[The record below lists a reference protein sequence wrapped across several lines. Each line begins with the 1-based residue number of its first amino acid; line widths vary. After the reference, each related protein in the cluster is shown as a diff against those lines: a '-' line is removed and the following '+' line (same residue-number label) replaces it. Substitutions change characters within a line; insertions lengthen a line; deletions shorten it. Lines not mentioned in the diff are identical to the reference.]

1 MSPRR
6 PSLEREAALWREGRG
21 LVAGVDE
28 AGRGPLAGPVVAAAV
43 VFPAFAKPIR
53 GLRDS
58 KLLSAAARERLAAV
72 VRVRAL
78 AVAVGAASVREIDR
92 FNIRRAA
99 VLAMRRALARLAVR
113 PDVVLVDGLPCPELG
128 CPHQAIVDGDARCH
142 SIAAASVIAKTVRD
156 HLMALLGA
164 RHPRYAWTTNKGYA
178 TPEHLAALDAVGFNA
193 HHRKTFYPVAQ
204 LWLFSRT
211 VRPSDAPIMPPPT
224 SAVPLPAWRPS

>member
-58 KLLSAAARERLAAV
+58 KLLSAAARERLAAL

-156 HLMALLGA
+156 RLMGLLGG
-164 RHPRYAWTTNKGYA
+164 RHPAYAWASNKGYG
-178 TPEHLAALDAVGFNA
+178 TPQHLAALAALGFTA
-193 HHRKTFYPVAQ
+193 HHRRSFSPVVQ
-204 LWLFSRT
+204 LELIGR
-211 VRPSDAPIMPPPT
+211 
-224 SAVPLPAWRPS
+224 